1 MTFGKGPSAPHRQRR
16 LTPLSP
22 AYLERAALAYL
33 ERFAASTASLK
44 RVLMSRIRRA
54 GDAGDPNAERALEWV
69 QGVIEKMIRLGYV
82 NDEAYARMKA
92 ASLHRRGLGRRRV
105 EATLAQKGIGHQQV
119 ASALA
124 AVAEEEGA
132 EDGPALERAAAWR
145 FARRRRLGL
154 YRAEAARAQMRERD
168 MAALARAGFS
178 FDIAREVIEA
188 EELPEGL

>member
-1 MTFGKGPSAPHRQRR
+1 MTFGKGSQGPQRQRR

-22 AYLERAALAYL
+22 AYLERVALAYL

-44 RVLMSRIRRA
+44 RVLMNRIRRA
-54 GDAGDPNAERALEWV
+54 ADAGDPNAERAPEWA
-69 QGVIEKMIRLGYV
+69 QAVIEKMVRLGYL

-124 AVAEEEGA
+124 AVAQEEGA

-145 FARRRRLGL
+145 LARRRRLGL
-154 YRAEAARAQMRERD
+154 YRTEAVRGGMRERD

-188 EELPEGL
+188 EEVPEGF